1 MSFPFLDFRFGQLPA
16 VGDFVMAVV
25 AENDEIIILV
35 VGPVTVNVVFR
46 KQSTPFVPQMAQESS
61 VSR

>member
-1 MSFPFLDFRFGQLPA
+1 MSFPFLDFRFGQLLA